1 MPRAFLLP
9 GLWMALALTPAAAG
23 EMPAPP
29 EGFFALPSAAFEG
42 SSALLPSLAEEPPER
57 ALLWAFAE
65 PPESGASVA
74 VGRVE
79 LPLTTGPQGRAAVTS
94 AVARHVRGE
103 LGLEA
108 SVERSVFVSGP
119 RGARLEVRAKART
132 GAGARALRFAFIPAG
147 GRYYVVASSMAQE
160 RARELE
166 PRLDAWIDGLQLEE
180 APRPRPRSAALR
192 AAALGAAG
200 AGAALA
206 LRLWLRRPRRGGAR
220 CRETPEARR

>member
-1 MPRAFLLP
+1 MPRASLLS
-9 GLWMALALTPAAAG
+9 GLWMALALTPAVAG
-23 EMPAPP
+23 EMPTPP
-29 EGFFALPSAAFEG
+29 EGFFALPGAAFEG

-57 ALLWAFAE
+57 ALLWSFAE
-65 PPESGASVA
+65 LPEGGASLS

-108 SVERSVFVSGP
+108 SVERSTLITGP
-119 RGARLEVRAKART
+119 RGARLEVRAQAT
-132 GAGARALRFAFIPAG
+132 IGAGARALRFAFIPAG

-160 RARELE
+160 RELELE
-166 PRLDAWIDGLQLEE
+166 PRLEAWIDGLQLEE
-180 APRPRPRSAALR
+180 APRPRPRSSALR

-206 LRLWLRRPRRGGAR
+206 LRLWLRRARGGGAR
-220 CRETPEARR
+220 PRETPEARH